1 MKNNFLR
8 LIFGIK
14 NILLI
19 ILLYYLLF
27 IPKVFADN
35 CLSFLP
41 YGFNNFYVQLPEN
54 ASFCV
59 KQKTTNKYK
68 TDNYGGRLLINE
80 NFKNKIQIFGDS
92 QVIGL
97 EMEKIEHHY
106 LYSKYKNSN
115 FIIYAAPNN
124 GPYEVINFLNKNKNI
139 LNKKIIITFNFA
151 VDAYRVRSGWDPNNY
166 VALKDYELDSILE
179 HPLKYR
185 WIIFKNL
192 ISRKNFTLSRHNNA
206 EMQNLFLN
214 LNINKVNKNIIN
226 YFNKL
231 NKTADILD
239 LEIDFIITHPYW
251 VYSVDKDNKKLLLN
265 KGLAK
270 KVERLICN
278 SFQSTKRISKILI
291 SELPDIRNL
300 TDLTVDKRHFKL
312 DKIKLQKYGKIC
324 IN

>member
-1 MKNNFLR
+1 
-8 LIFGIK
+8 
-14 NILLI
+14 
-19 ILLYYLLF
+19 
-27 IPKVFADN
+27 
-35 CLSFLP
+35 
-41 YGFNNFYVQLPEN
+41 
-54 ASFCV
+54 
-59 KQKTTNKYK
+59 
-68 TDNYGGRLLINE
+68 
-80 NFKNKIQIFGDS
+80 
-92 QVIGL
+92 
-97 EMEKIEHHY
+97 
-106 LYSKYKNSN
+106 
-115 FIIYAAPNN
+115 
-124 GPYEVINFLNKNKNI
+124 
-139 LNKKIIITFNFA
+139 
-151 VDAYRVRSGWDPNNY
+151 
-166 VALKDYELDSILE
+166 
-179 HPLKYR
+179 
-185 WIIFKNL
+185 
-192 ISRKNFTLSRHNNA
+192 
-206 EMQNLFLN
+206 MQNLFLN

-312 DKIKLQKYGKIC
+312 DKIKLQKFGKIC